1 MSAHRASLP
10 EDQPAREPAD
20 GAALPAGE
28 PRESSGATIRG
39 LLAYVEGARG
49 AAARAEVIAR
59 AGMTG
64 READLDDEARWWSR
78 ELKLRLFRSAAEVV
92 GDPEVPRRLG
102 ENAVEIGAQNAAR
115 IVLGALGSPR
125 AIYSQVGRVCARFT
139 ATLRL
144 EPLSVRRGTARIRAR
159 QAPGF
164 EANVDECA
172 FVAGML
178 TAAPRLFGAPAAR
191 VRHTRCEARGDEAC
205 LYEVAWDVERRW
217 PRRLAVAAGGLGATG
232 IVAAAALDPALLP
245 EAAALAAG
253 GLGGLLWN
261 GQSAGRRERKRLEA
275 EVERQAEA
283 AGRLTLSLQDLVS
296 GLALDDVVAKI
307 LANARWVLGG
317 SEYLLLLDDGQGPR
331 CQGAW
336 HLPPDVVAAIET
348 WAEARGAM
356 SEPRIADELR
366 GVPELEL
373 LPDHPDFPVGSLCSA
388 PLRWRD
394 ESVGVIVALSPAP
407 WAFLGVDLDLLA
419 FYATQASVAVANARL
434 YQEQQDRASR
444 DALTGLLNHR
454 EFHERV
460 NAEIERS
467 RRHAGRFSVVL
478 FDLDSFKL
486 VNDLAGHAAGDR
498 VLRQAGRALE
508 LCARA
513 SDVAFRLGGDE
524 FALLLPETAADAA
537 RDVAKRAGSALAA
550 IDSRTGASYGV
561 AAWPSD
567 GHAKDAL
574 LARADA
580 GLYAM
585 KWNGGHEPEEAS
597 PRSEEPDGDAE
608 PDGRLALAAA
618 AIQSAHQRERLSV
631 ASRLSARLAPLVEP
645 GEICRATVEE
655 LHHSFDYH
663 LADIH
668 RLESEGLLRLAAGA
682 GALMAELETGS
693 AQVQPVTTGV
703 RGLVARDGQRKLV
716 RDTSRDPDFIGPAS
730 GDGGPG
736 SELCVP
742 IVVDGH
748 LWGVLNLEQDHVDG
762 FSADDVLLADT
773 VAAQVGAAIHRSVLY
788 GELEAAFTST
798 IAALSD
804 ALEANDA
811 YTAAHAREVAEL
823 AARVAARVGM
833 DAEQQRMLG
842 YGALLHDIGKIALH
856 PDILGKP
863 GPLDPAELEQMRQHT
878 VIGERLLAR
887 IPFFTGVHPLVRS
900 AHERWDGHGYPD
912 GLEGEGIPLGAR
924 VISACDAY
932 HAMTSDRPYR
942 RAMSRERAVREL
954 REGSGSQF
962 DPVVVRALLAELE
975 RPGR

>member
-20 GAALPAGE
+20 RAGVPAPE
-28 PRESSGATIRG
+28 PRESSGATIQG
-39 LLAYVEGARG
+39 ILTYVEDARG
-49 AAARAEVIAR
+49 TAARAEVIAR
-59 AGMTG
+59 AGMAG
-64 READLDDEARWWSR
+64 REAELEDESRWWSR
-78 ELKLRLFRSAAEVV
+78 DLKLRLFRAAAEVTD
-92 GDPEVPRRLG
+92 DPLMPRHLG
-102 ENAVEIGAQNAAR
+102 ASAVEIGAEHPAR
-115 IVLGALGSPR
+115 IVLGTLGSPR
-125 AIYSQVGRVCARFT
+125 AVYSQVGRICRRFT

-144 EPLSVRRGTARIRAR
+144 EPLSVRRGTARIRAI
-159 QAPGF
+159 QEPGF
-164 EANVDECA
+164 EANADECA

-178 TAAPRLFGAPAAR
+178 TAAPRLFGLSAAR

-205 LYEVAWDVERRW
+205 IHEVAWEMERRW
-217 PRRLAVAAGGLGATG
+217 PQRLAFAAGALGTAGLVVAATLD
-232 IVAAAALDPALLP
+232 AALLA
-245 EAAALAAG
+245 ESAALAAC

-261 GQSAGRRERKRLEA
+261 GRSLGRRERRRLEA
-275 EVERQAEA
+275 EVERQAA
-283 AGRLTLSLQDLVS
+283 AASRLTLSLQDLVS

-348 WAEARGAM
+348 WVEGREAM
-356 SEPRIADELR
+356 TEPRIVDDLR
-366 GVPELEL
+366 GLPELEAL
-373 LPDHPDFPVGSLCSA
+373 ADHPDFPVGSLCSA

-394 ESVGVIVALSPAP
+394 ESVGVIVALSPAS
-407 WAFLGVDLDLLA
+407 WGFLGIDVDMLA

-498 VLRQAGRALE
+498 VLRATGRALE
-508 LCARA
+508 GCARA

-537 RDVAKRAGSALAA
+537 RDVADRARAAVAA

-585 KWNGGHEPEEAS
+585 KWNGGREPEQAV
-597 PRSEEPDGDAE
+597 PRDEEPGGDVEADGQ
-608 PDGRLALAAA
+608 LALAAA

-631 ASRLSARLAPLVEP
+631 ASRLSAQLAPLIELDA
-645 GEICRATVEE
+645 ICRATVEE

-668 RLESEGLLRLAAGA
+668 RLEPEGLLRLVAGA
-682 GALMAELETGS
+682 GALMAEMQRER
-693 AQVQPVTTGV
+693 AQVQAISTGV
-703 RGLVARDGQRKLV
+703 RGRVARDGQRTLV
-716 RDTSRDPDFIGPAS
+716 RDTARDPDFFGPANAV
-730 GDGGPG
+730 GRPG

-742 IVVDGH
+742 IVVDGE

-863 GPLDPAELEQMRQHT
+863 GPLDPDELEQMRQHT

-900 AHERWDGHGYPD
+900 AHERWDGRGYPD

-942 RAMSRERAVREL
+942 RALPRERALREL
-954 REGSGSQF
+954 REGAGSQF
-962 DPVVVRALLAELE
+962 DPAVVRALLAELE